1 MVDGQGLLFQDDH
14 MDSDQDTDQDT
25 GLRNNISFVT
35 LGVRDLARSRR
46 FYVDMGLVEHQ
57 SSNEHV
63 AFFEM
68 AGQLFALFARDA
80 LAEDAG
86 ASAGTDPEQG
96 RVLFSLSQNVR
107 TRMEID
113 ELLERAR
120 KAGGR
125 VLREPSEP
133 PWGGVRAYFADPDGF
148 AWEIAWNPKTLIDD
162 SGRVQLDTTR

>member
-63 AFFEM
+63 AFFDM
-68 AGQLFALFARDA
+68 GGQLFALFPRDA

-86 ASAGTDPEQG
+86 ASSGTDPEQG